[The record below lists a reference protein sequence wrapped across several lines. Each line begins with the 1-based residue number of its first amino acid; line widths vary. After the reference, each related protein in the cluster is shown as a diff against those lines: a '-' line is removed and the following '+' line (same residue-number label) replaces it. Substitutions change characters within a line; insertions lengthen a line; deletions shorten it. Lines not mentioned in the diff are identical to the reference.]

1 MKNYRTTLLGSIF
14 AALTFLQT
22 YQSNGGNINDWK
34 LWLIP
39 AVIAALGYVA
49 KDAGVTGSIKL
60 LAGCL
65 ALLTLPSC
73 STVKKI
79 GAALSSPNAVQIEA
93 SLADLAILEAKA
105 AGKISEG
112 DAVAIHTGV
121 AIITSPGSTISKV
134 IPLTDLVSDTAVSK
148 GLLTPGTGLIIK
160 ATTAL
165 VIKPIPAVQSPA
177 TGPQSTIPTILPP
190 VGPSLNA
197 SGN

>member
-49 KDAGVTGSIKL
+49 KDAGAGGSIKL

-73 STVKKI
+73 AGLT
-79 GAALSSPNAVQIEA
+79 AALTSAPGQLFIVTAESMAKQLAAAEEEKIVEQVILKSQAQIAVLNAQGVNANTAKEILRQSELLGLA
-93 SLADLAILEAKA
+93 SVVTAAQQQYTGMTGHAYVLPKDPLA
-105 AGKISEG
+105 
-112 DAVAIHTGV
+112 AVALLV
-121 AIITSPGSTISKV
+121 VST
-134 IPLTDLVSDTAVSK
+134 A
-148 GLLTPGTGLIIK
+148 TPPQPAA
-160 ATTAL
+160 ATT
-165 VIKPIPAVQSPA
+165 
-177 TGPQSTIPTILPP
+177 
-190 VGPSLNA
+190 
-197 SGN
+197 SGK

>member
-1 MKNYRTTLLGSIF
+1 MKNYRTTLVG
-14 AALTFLQT
+14 AALAGLTFVSQF
-22 YQSNGGNINDWK
+22 QANGGNLADWK
-34 LWLIP
+34 LWVIPFLI
-39 AVIAALGYVA
+39 AVLGYVA
-49 KDAGVTGSIKL
+49 KDAGAGGSIKL

-73 STVKKI
+73 STVQKI
-79 GAALSSPNAVQIEA
+79 GAALSTPKVVQIEA

-134 IPLTDLVSDTAVSK
+134 IPLTDLVSETAVSK

-165 VIKPIPAVQSPA
+165 VIKPIPAVPTPTA
-177 TGPQSTIPTILPP
+177 APQPTIPTILPP
-190 VGPSLNA
+190 VGPSLN
-197 SGN
+197 GN